1 MSQKLKPLPKSKVL
15 AGQGERAASGRS
27 LKEWLSLLEARHPSE
42 IDLGLERI
50 AKVGQALKLTR
61 PATQTVTVAGTN
73 GKGSAVAIMEAI
85 LLSKGRRVGANT
97 SPHFL
102 NYNERVRIDGQPVDD
117 HVLCQAF
124 AEIEA
129 ARGAISLSYFEFGTL
144 AALLIFDQAGLD
156 VALLEVGLGGRL
168 DAVNIVDAD
177 VGIITSIALDHE
189 SWLGDSREQIAL
201 EKAGIARAN
210 RPLVCAE
217 SDMPATLLPQLKIL
231 GARPYVLGDSEF
243 CYGSEGEKITLHCS
257 DNSGGRHTFSD
268 LPLPHVPLPSAQCAV
283 QALLLLGES
292 ITEQTLQQV
301 FSATRLPGR
310 LQRLRLH
317 DRNIILDVAHN
328 PAAAQLLAQNLAA
341 HKNGTIHALFSV
353 MADKDIAGIVSPLCN
368 LVSHWHI
375 AELPHISR
383 SAKPADIVNIVQNCE
398 SEGVNAGVECSA
410 YNDVATAMAG
420 ALKQM
425 QPEDTLLGFGSFFTV
440 ADILAFIEATVQP
453 GDIARK

>member
-50 AKVGQALKLTR
+50 AKVGQTLKITQ
-61 PATQTVTVAGTN
+61 PATQTITVAGTN
-73 GKGSAVAIMEAI
+73 GKGSAVAIMEAV
-85 LLSKGRRVGANT
+85 LLSKGRRVGAYT

-102 NYNERVRIDGQPVDD
+102 NYNERVRINGQPVDD
-117 HVLCQAF
+117 DVLCQAF

-144 AALLIFDQAGLD
+144 AALLIFSQAGLD

-210 RPLVCAE
+210 RPLVCADN
-217 SDMPATLLPQLKIL
+217 DMPATLLPQLKIL
-231 GARPYVLGDSEF
+231 GARPHVLGGSEF
-243 CYGSEGEKITLHCS
+243 CYHSEGEKITLHCS
-257 DNSGGRHTFSD
+257 DDNDRRHSFRD
-268 LPLPHVPLPSAQCAV
+268 LPLPCVPLPSALCAV

-292 ITEQTLQQV
+292 MTEQTLEQV
-301 FSATRLPGR
+301 FSTTQLPGR
-310 LQRLRLH
+310 LQRLRLD

-328 PAAAQLLAQNLAA
+328 PAAAQLLAQNLTA
-341 HKNGTIHALFSV
+341 HKAGTIHALFSV
-353 MADKDIAGIVSPLCN
+353 MADKDIAGIVSPLCH

-375 AELPHISR
+375 AELPNISR
-383 SAKPADIVNIVQNCE
+383 AAKSSDVVSIVQNCE
-398 SEGVNAGVECSA
+398 PAGIACSA
-410 YNDVATAMAG
+410 YNDVEAAMTG
-420 ALKQM
+420 ALRQM

-440 ADILAFIEATVQP
+440 ADILAFVEAKTQL

>member
-1 MSQKLKPLPKSKVL
+1 MRQKLKPLSKSNVL
-15 AGQGERAASGRS
+15 TGQGERAASGRS

-61 PATQTVTVAGTN
+61 PANQTITVAGTN

-85 LLSKGRRVGANT
+85 LLSKGRRVGAYT

-144 AALLIFDQAGLD
+144 AALLIFAQAGLD

-210 RPLVCAE
+210 RPLVCADN
-217 SDMPATLLPQLKIL
+217 DMPTTLLPQLKIL
-231 GARPYVLGDSEF
+231 GARPYVLGGSEF
-243 CYGSEGEKITLHCS
+243 CYRSEGEKITLHCS
-257 DNSGGRHTFSD
+257 DNSDRRRHTFSD
-268 LPLPHVPLPSAQCAV
+268 LPLPHVPLPSALCAV

-292 ITEQTLQQV
+292 MTEQTLEQV
-301 FSATRLPGR
+301 FSTTKLPGR

-317 DRNIILDVAHN
+317 DKNIILDVAHN

-341 HKNGTIHALFSV
+341 HKNDTIHALFSV
-353 MADKDIAGIVSPLCN
+353 MADKDIAGIVSPLCH

-375 AELPHISR
+375 AELPNLSR
-383 SAKPADIVNIVQNCE
+383 AAKPADVVNIVQNCE
-398 SEGVNAGVECSA
+398 PAGVECSA
-410 YNDVATAMAG
+410 YNDVEAAMTG

-440 ADILAFIEATVQP
+440 ADILAFVEATAQS

>member
-1 MSQKLKPLPKSKVL
+1 M
-15 AGQGERAASGRS
+15 AGQGERAVRRRS
-27 LKEWLSLLEARHPSE
+27 LKEWLNLLEARHPSE

-85 LLSKGRRVGANT
+85 LLNKKRRVGAYT

-102 NYNERVRIDGQPVDD
+102 KYNERVRIDGKPVDD

-144 AALLIFDQAGLD
+144 AALLIFARAGLD

-168 DAVNIVDAD
+168 DAVNIIDAD

-189 SWLGDSREQIAL
+189 SWLGDSREKIAL

-210 RPLVCAE
+210 RPLVCAD
-217 SDMPATLLPQLKIL
+217 SDMPTTLLPQLKTL
-231 GARPYVLGDSEF
+231 GARPYVLGGSDFS
-243 CYGSEGEKITLHCS
+243 YGMEGERITLHCS
-257 DNSGGRHTFSD
+257 DNSDRRHIFSN
-268 LPLPHVPLPSAQCAV
+268 LPLPNLPLPSALCAV

-301 FSATRLPGR
+301 FSTTQLPGR
-310 LQRLRLH
+310 LQHLRLE
-317 DRNIILDVAHN
+317 DKNIILDVAHN
-328 PAAAQLLAQNLAA
+328 PAAAKLLAQNLAA
-341 HKNGTIHALFSV
+341 HKSGTVHALFSV
-353 MADKDIAGIVSPLCN
+353 MADKDIAGIISPLCG

-383 SAKPADIVNIVQNCE
+383 AAKPADVVNILQSCE
-398 SEGVNAGVECSA
+398 PSGVECTA
-410 YNDVATAMAG
+410 YSDVEAAMAG

-440 ADILAFIEATVQP
+440 ADILACVESIVQP
-453 GDIARK
+453 VDIARK

>member
-1 MSQKLKPLPKSKVL
+1 MRQKLKPLSKSKISV
-15 AGQGERAASGRS
+15 GQGERASSERS
-27 LKEWLSLLEARHPSE
+27 LEDWLSLLEARHPSE

-50 AKVGQALKLTR
+50 AKVRQALKLTR
-61 PATQTVTVAGTN
+61 PASKTITVAGTN

-85 LLSKGRRVGANT
+85 LLRKGRRVGAYT
-97 SPHFL
+97 SPHLL
-102 NYNERVRIDGQPVDD
+102 NYNERVRIDGQSVDD
-117 HVLCQAF
+117 QVLCQAF
-124 AEIEA
+124 AKIEA

-144 AALLIFDQAGLD
+144 AALLIFAQAGLD

-189 SWLGDSREQIAL
+189 SWLGNSREQIAL

-210 RPLVCAE
+210 KPLVCAD
-217 SDMPATLLPQLKIL
+217 SDMPTTLLPQLKIL
-231 GARPYVLGDSEF
+231 GARPYVLGGSEF
-243 CYGSEGEKITLHCS
+243 CYRSEGEKITLHCA
-257 DNSGGRHTFSD
+257 DNSGERHTFSD
-268 LPLPHVPLPSAQCAV
+268 LPLPQVPLPSALCAV
-283 QALLLLGES
+283 QALLVLGES
-292 ITEQTLQQV
+292 ITEQTVQQV
-301 FSATRLPGR
+301 FSTTRLPGR

-317 DRNIILDVAHN
+317 DKNIILDVAHN

-341 HKNGTIHALFSV
+341 QQSGAIHALFSV
-353 MADKDIAGIVSPLCN
+353 MADKDIAGIVAPLSH

-375 AELPHISR
+375 AELPSISR
-383 SAKPADIVNIVQNCE
+383 AAKSADIVNVVQSCE
-398 SEGVNAGVECSA
+398 SVDGDAECSA
-410 YNDVATAMAG
+410 YNDIEAAMAG

-440 ADILAFIEATVQP
+440 AAILATIEASAQS